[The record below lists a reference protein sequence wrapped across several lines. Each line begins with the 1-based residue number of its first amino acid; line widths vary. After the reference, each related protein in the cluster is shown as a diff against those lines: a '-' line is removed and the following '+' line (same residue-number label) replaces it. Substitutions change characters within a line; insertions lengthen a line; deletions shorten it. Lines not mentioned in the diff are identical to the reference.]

1 MPSGISWFNF
11 TFINIAFIIY
21 TLGIVYYSQL
31 NNIQQNWQL
40 YRCNPMYMPLA
51 DNTTENFN
59 YCIQN
64 SMSGFMGYLMEPITF
79 LTNNLGSMV
88 SGISNEVNM
97 VRAMFN
103 KIRNFLS
110 EIIGSIMGIFLNLII
125 EFQRIIIGLKDL
137 MAKTIGILVTF
148 MYIMDGAILTMESMW
163 NGPSGQL
170 VRALGCFV
178 EETMIDMKDGSQ
190 KSIKELELGDELKGG
205 SIVDKIIKINNKR
218 NPNQMFEINNIKVS
232 GSHYI
237 FDDKSKKYMK
247 VEEFP
252 QAKKIEDIP
261 DVLYNL
267 CTSDHTIFTGN
278 YKFWDWDDD
287 CFSN

>member
-1 MPSGISWFNF
+1 MPSGISWVNF

-21 TLGIVYYSQL
+21 ILGIVYFSQL

-51 DNTTENFN
+51 DNTSENFN

-64 SMSGFMGYLMEPITF
+64 SMSGFMGHLMEPITF
-79 LTNNLGSMV
+79 ITNNLGGMV
-88 SGISNEVNM
+88 GGITNEVNM

-103 KIRNFLS
+103 KIRSFIS
-110 EIIGSIMGIFLNLII
+110 DIIGGIMGVFLNLII

-148 MYIMDGAILTMESMW
+148 MYIMDGAILTMQSMW

-178 EETMIDMKDGSQ
+178 EDTLVEMKDGTQ
-190 KSIKELELGDELKGG
+190 KPIKELELGDELKGG

-218 NPNQMFEINNIKVS
+218 TPNQMYNINNIKVS

-237 FDDKSKKYMK
+237 YDENAKKYMK
-247 VEEFP
+247 VEELNG
-252 QAKKIEDIP
+252 AEKIDEIP
-261 DVLYNL
+261 DILYNL
-267 CTSDHTIFTGN
+267 CTSDHNIYIGN
-278 YKFWDWDDD
+278 HKFWDWDDD

>member
-21 TLGIVYYSQL
+21 TLGIVYYSPL

>member
-11 TFINIAFIIY
+11 TFINIAFIFY

-190 KSIKELELGDELKGG
+190 KSIKELELEDELKGG